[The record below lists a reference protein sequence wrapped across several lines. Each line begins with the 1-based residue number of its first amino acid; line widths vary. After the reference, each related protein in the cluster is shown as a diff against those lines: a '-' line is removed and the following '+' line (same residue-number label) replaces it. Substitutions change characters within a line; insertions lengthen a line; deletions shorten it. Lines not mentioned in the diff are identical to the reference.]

1 MKSTVGFKMKK
12 INKIIEVFEKLESII
27 DDAYNSKLPDDI
39 LIRAYF
45 TIIELLQDYT
55 GTGRGVT
62 GFSEF
67 FYVRYIKK
75 YLENKLGV
83 RFEERNVER
92 RNSKTFSAEY
102 NGKKLI
108 LSSDKAVKEAGIYI
122 RPDVFI
128 GIQKEKGVIHPLA
141 IFEIKL
147 HQEEKDIEI
156 IIRRFSDL
164 RDKIK
169 NKFTGM
175 KDNDLPYFIW
185 LYLRYEKY
193 LNQNYEDK
201 IKQFQAIENNFTVI
215 NYITEWYKSNI
226 EPREGGINIILQKII
241 QKINDFSLKK

>member
-12 INKIIEVFEKLESII
+12 LNKIIEVFEKFESII
-27 DDAYNSKLPDDI
+27 DDAYSSKLPDDI

-45 TIIELLQDYT
+45 TIIDLLQVYT
-55 GTGRGVT
+55 GAGRNVM

-83 RFEERNVER
+83 RFEERND
-92 RNSKTFSAEY
+92 KTFSAEH
-102 NGKKLI
+102 NGKQLI
-108 LSSDKAVKEAGIYI
+108 LSSDKAVKEAGISI

-128 GIQKEKGVIHPLA
+128 GIQKEKDLIHPLA

-147 HQEEKDIEI
+147 HQDEKQIEELL
-156 IIRRFSDL
+156 RRFSDL

-169 NKFTGM
+169 NKFIGM
-175 KDNDLPYFIW
+175 KDDDLPYFIW

-215 NYITEWYKSNI
+215 NYITEGYKNNI

-241 QKINDFSLKK
+241 QKINGFSL